1 MYWRVNYMA
10 LILASASPRRR
21 EIMKLAGYSFTV
33 INPNANEYV
42 PEGLNASQTA
52 EHLSRIKANAAIK
65 LTDKKDTIICADT
78 IVVLDEKVLGKPK
91 DRDDAFYM
99 LKTLSGKTHTV
110 YTGVTVVNNS
120 NLITFSEKT
129 LVTFYDL
136 SHDEINS
143 YIDTNEPFD
152 KAGAYGIQGYGS
164 VLVKEIHGDYFNVMG
179 LPIAR
184 LSRILK
190 ECCNL

>member
-1 MYWRVNYMA
+1 MA

-184 LSRILK
+184 LSRVLK
-190 ECCNL
+190 NCCSL